1 MERLGVSHG
10 PALLLLQKLVAAQW
24 LVSSSTARKPC
35 HSPGPLRPMTKCCG
49 PQGLREDLSWRR
61 DFTPVFALPLSVQR
75 LAQHAF
81 TESLNNAVDHS
92 GGMAVT
98 LSLR

>member
-10 PALLLLQKLVAAQW
+10 RASRLRQKRVAAQW
-24 LVSSSTARKPC
+24 LVSSSTACMPC
-35 HSPGPLRPMTKCCG
+35 HSPGPLRPMTNCCG
-49 PQGLREDLSWRR
+49 LQGVREDSSWRR
-61 DFTPVFALPLSVQR
+61 DFTPFFALPPSVQR

-81 TESLNNAVDHS
+81 TESLNNAVHHS